1 MEVSRLFLSKWSLP
15 CREIWGSRRRERKR
29 RLENDTDV
37 QDRRELWVLGKQKQ
51 EEGEEEYWMTMT
63 ETDRNKMPVTERERE
78 SMTRDFPERKVFFYN
93 LLHVCTYLGRQQLR
107 WCSGSPSDC

>member
-1 MEVSRLFLSKWSLP
+1 
-15 CREIWGSRRRERKR
+15 
-29 RLENDTDV
+29 
-37 QDRRELWVLGKQKQ
+37 
-51 EEGEEEYWMTMT
+51 MTMT